1 MTDDVNFCAAEPVL
15 PKKTTQWDF
24 TAMHGIVN
32 VSLRGDG
39 KIRKGMLLM
48 YWSDL
53 TQNWSLWFSRFKA
66 QFPNLDDASMPF
78 LKLDRNRFEAHL
90 AETHDMTLN
99 EAREAV
105 TQNIRLDI

>member
-1 MTDDVNFCAAEPVL
+1 
-15 PKKTTQWDF
+15 
-24 TAMHGIVN
+24 
-32 VSLRGDG
+32 
-39 KIRKGMLLM
+39 M

-105 TQNIRLDI
+105 NGFLYIETLARAQDDTKASVDA

>member
-1 MTDDVNFCAAEPVL
+1 
-15 PKKTTQWDF
+15 
-24 TAMHGIVN
+24 MHGIVN

-53 TQNWSLWFSRFKA
+53 TQNWPLWFSRFKA

-105 TQNIRLDI
+105 NGFLYIETLARAQGQSKASVDA

>member
-1 MTDDVNFCAAEPVL
+1 
-15 PKKTTQWDF
+15 
-24 TAMHGIVN
+24 
-32 VSLRGDG
+32 
-39 KIRKGMLLM
+39 MLLM

-78 LKLDRNRFEAHL
+78 LKLDRSRFEAHL

-105 TQNIRLDI
+105 DGFLYIETLARDEMRERASVDA

>member
-1 MTDDVNFCAAEPVL
+1 
-15 PKKTTQWDF
+15 
-24 TAMHGIVN
+24 MHGIVN

-105 TQNIRLDI
+105 NGFLYIETLARAQGQSKASVDA